1 MNRAIITIL
10 MLALSACA
18 AKQASRPNQTAV
30 PQTSAPNLP
39 YAQMVLIDTKTQGVS
54 PEGWGPVEEPP
65 GFDSSN
71 VRYWEHNTMEEYNT
85 MDMNGRPIDMSQRHS
100 IVKVLS
106 KPQDAQTIADYSNP
120 EFVLGWKPVLQ

>member
-30 PQTSAPNLP
+30 PQSSAPNLP
-39 YAQMVLIDTKTQGVS
+39 YAQMVLIDTKMQGVS

-71 VRYWEHNTMEEYNT
+71 VRFWEYNT
-85 MDMNGRPIDMSQRHS
+85 VDMNGRPIDMSQRHS

-106 KPQDAQTIADYSNP
+106 KPKDAQTIADYSNP